1 MMTRIYFPSS
11 MGQKKPGVETTARY
25 LRQIFGKTDTIVS
38 TKNDGHAALSNNLI
52 KLYRSNVK
60 ATLPTINIGGDHSM
74 AIATVAASLHKYGS
88 ELKVIWVDAHAD
100 INTRATSPSGNYHGM
115 PLAFLTG
122 LDHDYDL
129 FPFLYAVP
137 ELKFENI
144 IYLGIRDLDDGEKK
158 VLKEKK
164 IKFIKS
170 ADINNDPKRAFDIVK
185 AFVGKDPVHLSF
197 DVDGIDPSEM
207 PCTGTTAKKGIY
219 VDAIKLVLDKIMKKT
234 NIVNMDITEFN
245 LELGDDNQREVSM
258 TNFVK
263 LFEKYI

>member
-11 MGQKKPGVETTARY
+11 VGQKKPGVDTTARY
-25 LRQIFGKTDTIVS
+25 LRQIFGKTDTIITIKS
-38 TKNDGHAALSNNLI
+38 NDTFSSNLK
-52 KLYRSNVK
+52 KLYRSNMK

-74 AIATVAASLHKYGS
+74 AIATVAASLQKHGS
-88 ELKVIWVDAHAD
+88 DLKVIWVDAHAD

-144 IYLGIRDLDDGEKK
+144 LYLGIRDLDDGEKK

-170 ADINNDPKRAFDIVK
+170 ADINNDPKRAFEIVK

-207 PCTGTTAKKGIY
+207 PCTGTTAKKGIH
-219 VDAIKLVLDKIMKKT
+219 VDAIKSVLDKIMKKT

-245 LELGDDNQREVSM
+245 LEIGDDKQRETS
-258 TNFVK
+258 TKNFVK
-263 LFEKYI
+263 LFAKYL

>member
-11 MGQKKPGVETTARY
+11 MGQKKPGVDTTARY
-25 LRQIFGKTDTIVS
+25 LRQIFGKTDTIITIKS
-38 TKNDGHAALSNNLI
+38 NDTLSSNLK
-52 KLYRSNVK
+52 KLYRSNMK

-74 AIATVAASLHKYGS
+74 AIATVAASLQKHGS
-88 ELKVIWVDAHAD
+88 DLKVIWVDAHAD
-100 INTRATSPSGNYHGM
+100 INTRATSQSGNYHGM

-144 IYLGIRDLDDGEKK
+144 LYLGIRDLDDGEKK
-158 VLKEKK
+158 VLKDKK
-164 IKFIKS
+164 IKYIKS
-170 ADINNDPKRAFDIVK
+170 ADINNDPKRVFNVVK

-207 PCTGTTAKKGIY
+207 PCTGTTAKKGIH
-219 VDAIKLVLDKIMKKT
+219 VDAIKPVLDKIMRKT

-245 LELGDDNQREVSM
+245 LELGDDKQRETS
-258 TNFVK
+258 TKNFVK
-263 LFEKYI
+263 LFEKYL

>member
-11 MGQKKPGVETTARY
+11 MGQKKNGVDTTARY
-25 LRQIFGKTDTIVS
+25 LRQIFGKTDTIVM
-38 TKNDGHAALSNNLI
+38 TNAVLSSNLI

-88 ELKVIWVDAHAD
+88 ELKVVWFDAHAD
-100 INTRATSPSGNYHGM
+100 INTRATSPSGNFHGM

-144 IYLGIRDLDDGEKK
+144 LYLGIRDLDDGEKK

-170 ADINNDPKRAFDIVK
+170 ADINNDPKRAFEIVK

-207 PCTGTTAKKGIY
+207 PCTGTTAKKGVR
-219 VDAIKLVLDKIMKKT
+219 VDAIKPVLDKIMKKT
-234 NIVNMDITEFN
+234 NIVNMDITELN

-263 LFEKYI
+263 LFQKYL

>member
-1 MMTRIYFPSS
+1 MMKRIYFPNAL
-11 MGQKKPGVETTARY
+11 GQRKSGVDSTARY
-25 LRQIFGKTDTIVS
+25 LRKIFGKTDFIVS
-38 TKNDGHAALSNNLI
+38 VKPELSQNLI
-52 KLYRSNVK
+52 KLHKENMQAS
-60 ATLPTINIGGDHSM
+60 LPTINIGGDHSM

-88 ELKVIWVDAHAD
+88 ELKVIWFDAHAD
-100 INTRATSPSGNYHGM
+100 INTRATSPSGNFHGM

-144 IYLGIRDLDDGEKK
+144 LYLGIRDLDDGEKK

-170 ADINNDPKRAFDIVK
+170 ADINNDPKRAFEIVK

-207 PCTGTTAKKGIY
+207 PCTGTTAKKGVR
-219 VDAIKLVLDKIMKKT
+219 VDAIKPVLDKIMKKT
-234 NIVNMDITEFN
+234 NIVNMDITELN
-245 LELGDDNQREVSM
+245 LELGDDKQREISM
-258 TNFVK
+258 KNFVK
-263 LFEKYI
+263 LFQKYL